1 MIAIWTV
8 VYYMS
13 ASDPRIGKM
22 VKIIDRDEVT
32 KKEDILWWLNGYEK
46 HCGMN
51 PYDKLCKEAERKIK
65 KMEKVL
71 DESK

>member
-1 MIAIWTV
+1 MIALWTV

-46 HCGMN
+46 YCGRV
-51 PYDKLCKEAERKIK
+51 PEDIACKKAERKIK

-71 DESK
+71 NEGR